1 MRRGGGGGL
10 TGTSLIRHSHKL
22 QGGRCY
28 SLKCQYS
35 GKSVSVFYPRHFQ
48 FTFLLTRSLPDT
60 MSNQSS
66 DMQFTVN
73 LTMLMASAFLSMQD
87 NLLVMSF
94 SLQVGFFSILE
105 QHKSIKMCPT
115 SRDKPKHQ
123 QQPFITA
130 ASVSAL

>member
-1 MRRGGGGGL
+1 MGGGGGL
-10 TGTSLIRHSHKL
+10 RGTPLIRHSHKL
-22 QGGRCY
+22 QGSRRY

-35 GKSVSVFYPRHFQ
+35 RTCVSVFYPRHFQ

-73 LTMLMASAFLSMQD
+73 LNMLMGSAFLSMQD
-87 NLLVMSF
+87 ILLVSSF
-94 SLQVGFFSILE
+94 SLQVVFFSIRE
-105 QHKSIKMCPT
+105 QHKSVKMCRT